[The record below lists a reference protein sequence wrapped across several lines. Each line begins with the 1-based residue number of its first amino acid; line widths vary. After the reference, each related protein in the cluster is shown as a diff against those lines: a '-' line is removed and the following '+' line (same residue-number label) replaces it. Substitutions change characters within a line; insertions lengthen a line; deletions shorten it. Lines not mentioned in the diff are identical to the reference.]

1 MDTLSWGFITS
12 GNSGG
17 VDRSAMTTGSNSPS
31 KTKIKV
37 CTTLIFAILDNSCH
51 YKCHLGVARTILCF
65 HCHAIKDKNA
75 NHSVQKVQN
84 LGNGKRYRYK
94 KPS

>member
-1 MDTLSWGFITS
+1 MVPYKHDGETNTLLNFYEPSLFDTLSWGFITS

-37 CTTLIFAILDNSCH
+37 
-51 YKCHLGVARTILCF
+51 
-65 HCHAIKDKNA
+65 
-75 NHSVQKVQN
+75 
-84 LGNGKRYRYK
+84 
-94 KPS
+94 

>member
-37 CTTLIFAILDNSCH
+37 CTTLNFAILDNSCH

-84 LGNGKRYRYK
+84 LGSGKRYRYK